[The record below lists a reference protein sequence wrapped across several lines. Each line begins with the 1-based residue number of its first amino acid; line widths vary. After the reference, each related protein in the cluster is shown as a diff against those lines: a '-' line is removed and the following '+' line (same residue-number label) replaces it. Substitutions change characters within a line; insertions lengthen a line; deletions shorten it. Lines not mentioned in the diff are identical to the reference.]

1 MKGIIFRQLETFVTE
16 QHGMMAWDEA
26 IESCNL
32 SSEGV
37 YIGTEKYD
45 DEELFT
51 LVGYFCEKLGLSA
64 DVLVREFGKFI
75 FPALYEMAYDL
86 VKDAQNLR
94 EFLLLVEDVIHV
106 EVRKLHQDASL
117 PTFDYLQHK
126 TNLVMVYRS
135 PRKLCH
141 LSEGLILAAA
151 EKFQQHVE
159 VTQPV
164 CMHKGSDYCEL
175 KIEFK

>member
-1 MKGIIFRQLETFVTE
+1 MKGIIFRQLEEFVTE

-26 IESCNL
+26 IESCDL
-32 SSEGV
+32 ASGGV

-45 DEELFT
+45 DDELFT
-51 LVGYFCEKLGLSA
+51 LVGYFCDKLGVTP
-64 DVLVREFGKFI
+64 DVLVRAFGKFI
-75 FPALYEMAYDL
+75 FPALYEMGHDL

-126 TNLVMVYRS
+126 TKLVMVYRS

-141 LSEGLILAAA
+141 LSEGLILGAA
-151 EKFQQHVE
+151 EQFQQKIE

-164 CMHKGSDYCEL
+164 CMHKGDEFCEL
-175 KIEFK
+175 QIEFK